1 LKAALKKTA
10 KPSNSSKTKCKAT
23 NSNKGQFHAKK
34 RKRVN
39 TTATT
44 TAGTKKAVKGSSAG
58 VFAEGLEQLR
68 TSGDNHADGAAAD
81 NDGNGMDIDDII
93 LSSQA
98 KRQKRDA

>member
-10 KPSNSSKTKCKAT
+10 KPSNSNKTKCKAT
-23 NSNKGQFHAKK
+23 NSNKGQSHAKK

-58 VFAEGLEQLR
+58 VFAEGLEKLR
-68 TSGDNHADGAAAD
+68 ASGDTHANGAAD

-98 KRQKRDA
+98 KRQKRET